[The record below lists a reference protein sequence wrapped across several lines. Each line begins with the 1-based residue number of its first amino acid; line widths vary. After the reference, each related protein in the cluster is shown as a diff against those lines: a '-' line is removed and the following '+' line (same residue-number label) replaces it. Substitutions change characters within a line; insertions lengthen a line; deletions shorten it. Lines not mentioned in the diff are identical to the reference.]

1 MTRIALWA
9 FYLLTL
15 FCVALAYVGGQL
27 PLQFAVHNAVDGGK
41 VDQELIDAFYATL
54 DFSLL
59 GIDLRLGLILL
70 LSGHLFAGAALLVC
84 NSLIHRRPT
93 RWLFTSFSRFRW
105 KRSIWS
111 FMVWMALLA
120 VLEMVMYTVDPVNYF
135 VDLDLTRWLS
145 LLPFILLLIPLQ
157 TTVEELLFRGYLLP
171 RLAGASRSAL
181 FGVMCTAGLFALL
194 HMGNPEVSLFGLPVM
209 IIYYVLVGLFLGA
222 LVIAD
227 GGLELAI
234 GIHAAT
240 NIYGAAFVGFE
251 GSVLQLGAPVHI
263 TEVDPWAM
271 TLGFAI
277 MIAVFS
283 LLTHRKYQINLV
295 SSLFINMS
303 ADSNQ
308 EN

>member
-1 MTRIALWA
+1 M
-9 FYLLTL
+9 LTL
-15 FCVALAYVGGQL
+15 ICVTLAYVGGQL
-27 PLQFAVHNAVDGGK
+27 PLQFAVHNAVDSRN
-41 VDQELIDAFYATL
+41 VDQDLIGAFYETL

-59 GIDLRLGLILL
+59 GIDLRLGLLL
-70 LSGHLFAGAALLVC
+70 LLAGHLFAGVALLAC

-93 RWLFTSFSRFRW
+93 RWLFTSFARLRW
-105 KRSIWS
+105 GRSAWAFI
-111 FMVWMALLA
+111 VWMLLLTI
-120 VLEMVMYTVDPVNYF
+120 LELVMYTIDPGNYF
-135 VDLDLTRWLS
+135 LKVDFGRWLS

-171 RLAGASRSAL
+171 RIAGAARSAL
-181 FGVMCTAGLFALL
+181 FGVVLTAGLFALL
-194 HMGNPEVSLFGLPVM
+194 HMGNPEVSQFGVPVM

-222 LVIAD
+222 LAIAD

-263 TEVDPWAM
+263 TDVDPWAM
-271 TLGFAI
+271 TLGFTI
-277 MIAVFS
+277 MIGVFS

-295 SSLFINMS
+295 SSLFINM
-303 ADSNQ
+303 DPESNQ